1 MNLIIYFSCKEEYNS
16 VDWLFPWNRLDKG
29 INIAHFDRDIFLESK
44 Y

>member
-1 MNLIIYFSCKEEYNS
+1 MNLIMYFSCKEEYNS
-16 VDWLFPWNRLDKG
+16 ADTASRDRLDKG

>member
-16 VDWLFPWNRLDKG
+16 ADWLFPGDRLDKG